1 MGWSD
6 YPLIKVVFFLIERIF
21 VNPFGC
27 YKGVY
32 FSVIWPGEMVG
43 LVCFRLFSRS

>member
-6 YPLIKVVFFLIERIF
+6 YPLIKVVFFPIERIF

-32 FSVIWPGEMVG
+32 FSVICHDEMVG
-43 LVCFRLFSRS
+43 LVCFQFFSPS